1 MLTRLGYRL
10 ESRRNPPGYV
20 VFLVSVGAAVL
31 ALILTGFLFAAFGVN
46 PFQAYGVIAQ
56 KTLFDFRGFTEV
68 VRKSIPLMLAGV
80 GLVLAF
86 RAQFWNIGAEG
97 QILAG
102 ATAASGFA
110 LFVPLPPA
118 LMIPAMFLAG
128 FVAGGLWGFL
138 PAILKVRLGV
148 NEIITTLMMNYIALY
163 IVRWLINGP
172 WKGQNAIGFSYTEQF
187 DRAFWLPTL
196 GTTRLHYPT
205 LLIAVA
211 LALFTAFLLAR
222 MTLGFEIRVMGES
235 REAAR
240 YAGISFFKTTM
251 FLILL
256 SAGAAGLAG
265 VGEVAGIH
273 HRLTEPNSISLG
285 YGYTA
290 IIVALLARGN
300 PVAAL
305 LSALF
310 LGWVFASGDVMRAS
324 LGVPSQ
330 MTGVVNGLVLLC
342 LICTEPLLRYRVAR
356 VPRATPQTTTQTEPE
371 PN

>member
-1 MLTRLGYRL
+1 
-10 ESRRNPPGYV
+10 
-20 VFLVSVGAAVL
+20 
-31 ALILTGFLFAAFGVN
+31 
-46 PFQAYGVIAQ
+46 
-56 KTLFDFRGFTEV
+56 
-68 VRKSIPLMLAGV
+68 
-80 GLVLAF
+80 
-86 RAQFWNIGAEG
+86 
-97 QILAG
+97 
-102 ATAASGFA
+102 
-110 LFVPLPPA
+110 
-118 LMIPAMFLAG
+118 
-128 FVAGGLWGFL
+128 
-138 PAILKVRLGV
+138 
-148 NEIITTLMMNYIALY
+148 
-163 IVRWLINGP
+163 
-172 WKGQNAIGFSYTEQF
+172 
-187 DRAFWLPTL
+187 
-196 GTTRLHYPT
+196 
-205 LLIAVA
+205 
-211 LALFTAFLLAR
+211 
-222 MTLGFEIRVMGES
+222 MGES

-310 LGWVFASGDVMRAS
+310 LGWVFASGDVMRVS

-342 LICTEPLLRYRVAR
+342 LICTEPLLRYRLAR
-356 VPRATPQTTTQTEPE
+356 VHPTPRTAAQVERKTG
-371 PN
+371 

>member
-1 MLTRLGYRL
+1 M
-10 ESRRNPPGYV
+10 
-20 VFLVSVGAAVL
+20 
-31 ALILTGFLFAAFGVN
+31 
-46 PFQAYGVIAQ
+46 
-56 KTLFDFRGFTEV
+56 
-68 VRKSIPLMLAGV
+68 
-80 GLVLAF
+80 
-86 RAQFWNIGAEG
+86 
-97 QILAG
+97 
-102 ATAASGFA
+102 
-110 LFVPLPPA
+110 
-118 LMIPAMFLAG
+118 
-128 FVAGGLWGFL
+128 
-138 PAILKVRLGV
+138 

-211 LALFTAFLLAR
+211 LALFVAFLLAR

-371 PN
+371 PS